1 MRRRRALRILGAAG
15 AAPLIAPGWSVSDLL
30 SLGLDVR
37 REGSLA
43 SGAALEALNAEQARA
58 FTALSDVI
66 IPETATPSAS
76 AVGVTEFVDTL
87 LTGWLSE
94 DERDWFLAGIDT
106 IDPLSQRAYQAAF
119 ADCAPESQVAIVAA
133 LDAELDR
140 LRNDPDSDETR
151 NFFYDVKRFTLA
163 GYFTSEAGLQ
173 SLGYRIVPGAFE
185 GCVVLDQ
192 YGVGGR
198 R

>member
-1 MRRRRALRILGAAG
+1 MRRRRALKILGTAG
-15 AAPLIAPGWSVSDLL
+15 AAPLLAPGWSVSELL
-30 SLGLDVR
+30 SIGLDVR
-37 REGSLA
+37 RGGLPA
-43 SGAALEALNAEQARA
+43 SGAALETLDAAQARA

-66 IPETATPSAS
+66 IPETETPSAS

-87 LTGWLSE
+87 LTGWLPE

-106 IDPLSQRAYQAAF
+106 IDPLSQRAYQSAF
-119 ADCAPESQVAIVAA
+119 ADCAPASQVAIVAA

-140 LRNDPDSDETR
+140 LRSDPDSDETR

-163 GYFTSEAGLQ
+163 GYFTSEVGLR

-185 GCVVLDQ
+185 GCVLLDQ
-192 YGVGGR
+192 YGARGGG
-198 R
+198 